1 MLGIG
6 NVVPCL
12 RNAHVH
18 NHALQRVLGAREVFE
33 IVERELEVSI
43 DLVAIVA
50 NVLEPLQ
57 NEGQIGRKRLY
68 LYDFLGCDLAFA
80 LVAVVS
86 VFVVEDF
93 WFEVVV
99 ERVFKVV
106 EVLHLNAQTGE
117 LLLFLRLVLALLAAD
132 DGSLLPVEE
141 SLHEVVVRRN
151 RVLYAIQEQISELVH
166 VHLYV
171 NAGIASLDALEGL
184 EELRVEIGFSAVGE
198 MDEDFLELIDEV
210 LFLVVVLGELCFEHL

>member
-106 EVLHLNAQTGE
+106 EVLHLDAQT
-117 LLLFLRLVLALLAAD
+117 
-132 DGSLLPVEE
+132 
-141 SLHEVVVRRN
+141 
-151 RVLYAIQEQISELVH
+151 
-166 VHLYV
+166 
-171 NAGIASLDALEGL
+171 
-184 EELRVEIGFSAVGE
+184 
-198 MDEDFLELIDEV
+198 
-210 LFLVVVLGELCFEHL
+210 

>member
-117 LLLFLRLVLALLAAD
+117 LLLFLRLVLALLAAN

-151 RVLYAIQEQISELVH
+151 RVLYAIQKQISELVH

>member
-1 MLGIG
+1 M
-6 NVVPCL
+6 
-12 RNAHVH
+12 
-18 NHALQRVLGAREVFE
+18 
-33 IVERELEVSI
+33 
-43 DLVAIVA
+43 
-50 NVLEPLQ
+50 
-57 NEGQIGRKRLY
+57 
-68 LYDFLGCDLAFA
+68 
-80 LVAVVS
+80 
-86 VFVVEDF
+86 
-93 WFEVVV
+93 
-99 ERVFKVV
+99 
-106 EVLHLNAQTGE
+106 
-117 LLLFLRLVLALLAAD
+117 LALLAAD

-166 VHLYV
+166 VHLHV